1 MNTSPGIP
9 QSTPKVVHTCRG
21 CRRFLGVQRGPRVY
35 LLAHQV
41 IQGAVVF
48 RCRCKTVT
56 SVDPVS
62 ARVAS
67 HLAASHS
74 YVSHVAREPRHV

>member
-1 MNTSPGIP
+1 MNTSAAIT
-9 QSTPKVVHTCRG
+9 QSTPNVFHTCRG
-21 CRRFLGVQRGPRVY
+21 CKRFLGVQRGPRVY
-35 LLAHQV
+35 LWSHQV
-41 IQGAVVF
+41 VQGAVVF

-56 SVDPVS
+56 SIDPVS